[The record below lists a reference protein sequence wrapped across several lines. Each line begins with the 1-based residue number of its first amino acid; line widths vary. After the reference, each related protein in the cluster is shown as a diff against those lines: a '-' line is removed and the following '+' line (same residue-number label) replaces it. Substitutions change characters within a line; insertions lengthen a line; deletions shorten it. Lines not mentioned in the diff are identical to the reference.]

1 VQAARRCFVIH
12 ISFVCASPRCLWLV
26 VATLGVCCGIGV
38 FLSPPTVQC
47 QMGPGELCREIELR
61 VGVGKIDEA
70 WSAELSDRS
79 VLCEFRSPVNA
90 CAG

>member
-1 VQAARRCFVIH
+1 
-12 ISFVCASPRCLWLV
+12 
-26 VATLGVCCGIGV
+26 
-38 FLSPPTVQC
+38 
-47 QMGPGELCREIELR
+47 MGPGELCREIELR